1 MKQYKWGFFPFDAMD
16 YKAAQSYLDKKAD
29 AGWVLDK
36 LYLARFARFVPAES
50 RCHYV
55 DLDLHDAPD
64 DSPDPDYLQLCEDAG
79 WELRKSVRGM
89 LIFRS
94 QSGRHPVPIQTDEG
108 IEADRFWKKY
118 MRKNFLGLLVALLIL
133 ISVLLLLFFL
143 PSRSAPVSE
152 LLCSNSVLLLL
163 LWAVCVAAYLIW
175 SVCFTAGGYIR
186 FRHSGRLSK
195 RGRPGAWQ
203 MSVVGCVMGLL
214 LAGWWCLHAAEGF
227 GLGKTVDIAWSSYSG
242 EYTATP
248 ELCQSYPVITAADLG
263 LEYSEDSR
271 YLDGRRSLLVDFLDY
286 SEIAPGEAGVTH
298 ILTTE
303 RYDCANESL
312 ARLMFSARRD
322 ETFKGNF
329 LWHDLAWGE
338 VTSDWGFDQVCTARD
353 GSYLLLQK
361 DSIVILAGASGLD
374 LTEPE
379 HLETIR
385 RRGLG

>member
-1 MKQYKWGFFPFDAMD
+1 MSQHKWGFFPFDAMD
-16 YKAAQSYLDKKAD
+16 YKAAQAHLDKKSN

-36 LYLARFARFVPAES
+36 LCCKWFARFIPAEG
-50 RCHYV
+50 RYHYV
-55 DLDLHDAPD
+55 DLDLHEALDGG
-64 DSPDPDYLQLCEDAG
+64 PDPDYLQLCEDAG
-79 WELRKSVRGM
+79 WELQKSVRGM

-175 SVCFTAGGYIR
+175 SVCFTAIGYIR

-203 MSVVGCVMGLL
+203 MSVVGCVMSLL

-227 GLGKTVDIAWSSYSG
+227 GLGKTVDAAWSSYSE
-242 EYTATP
+242 EYTAAP

-263 LEYSEDSR
+263 LEYSKDGR

-286 SEIAPGEAGVTH
+286 SEIAPGEAGATH
-298 ILTTE
+298 ILTTQ
-303 RYDCANESL
+303 RYGCASESL
-312 ARLMFSARRD
+312 ARLLFSIRRD
-322 ETFKGNF
+322 ETANGQFT
-329 LWHDLAWGE
+329 WGE
-338 VTSDWGFDQVCTARD
+338 LDWGTTASDWGFDQVCVTETS
-353 GSYLLLQK
+353 SYLLLRK
-361 DSIVILAGASGLD
+361 DNTVVLVGATGLD
-374 LTEPE
+374 LTEPKY
-379 HLETIR
+379 LKTIR
-385 RRGLG
+385 QRAFQ